1 MKELIAG
8 GDFGQAFTNAELD
21 PEEQYYMYPPPSARQ
36 YDEQGRRLVWRVVK
50 SLYGG
55 KNAGRNW
62 YLLLRKY
69 LKARGFKQSKTEP
82 CIFTRV
88 RNGKTMIIGTYVDD
102 LLVLYDDTSDF
113 NELAAAIKKDFDF
126 TVQSP
131 MTEMCGLEVTESDS
145 HITLTL
151 EQHIATLA
159 SRLLTVD
166 QMSTR
171 VHVPCADTLPKVVD
185 AAMASS
191 ASVDPTLLKDYREI
205 VGSLLYIAMIVRPD
219 IAYSVGYLSRAMS
232 KPTQEVY
239 DAAVQVLCYLY
250 TTRHL
255 GLRYNRRDKTPLW
268 GQSDSDWCIGPSTS
282 AYVFFLAGSA
292 VSYLSK
298 KQPSIAM
305 SSTEAEI
312 YAASLAGLE
321 AVFLISLLEDL
332 VPEAVASP
340 VDIGVDNKGVVDMSQ
355 DFVANSRNRHFTRR
369 HLKVRELVE
378 EAYVK
383 ISSVKT
389 ENNASDILTKPLGKA
404 LFEKH
409 RKTLLNM

>member
-1 MKELIAG
+1 MSIRLGELEGVPAPADLEVPEAG
-8 GDFGQAFTNAELD
+8 GGDDDDDAE
-21 PEEQYYMYPPPSARQ
+21 PA
-36 YDEQGRRLVWRVVK
+36 
-50 SLYGG
+50 
-55 KNAGRNW
+55 A
-62 YLLLRKY
+62 
-69 LKARGFKQSKTEP
+69 EP
-82 CIFTRV
+82 AA
-88 RNGKTMIIGTYVDD
+88 
-102 LLVLYDDTSDF
+102 
-113 NELAAAIKKDFDF
+113 EAAAEAAA
-126 TVQSP
+126 P
-131 MTEMCGLEVTESDS
+131 ASDS
-145 HITLTL
+145 D
-151 EQHIATLA
+151 
-159 SRLLTVD
+159 VD
-166 QMSTR
+166 
-171 VHVPCADTLPKVVD
+171 
-185 AAMASS
+185 S
-191 ASVDPTLLKDYREI
+191 ASVHSGEVAVAEPDPEPVPAQRRSTRLAGVQLDQTVFNNTVAAPHGR
-205 VGSLLYIAMIVRPD
+205 VGTCTSPPDATTQQIQRHIALVCGSVRPASATPVDQSLESLGWVPPPFFD
-219 IAYSVGYLSRAMS
+219 ISKIKDPVLRA
-232 KPTQEVY
+232 KWQ
-239 DAAVQVLCYLY
+239 
-250 TTRHL
+250 
-255 GLRYNRRDKTPLW
+255 
-268 GQSDSDWCIGPSTS
+268 QSD
-282 AYVFFLAGSA
+282 ANYVFFLAGSA

-378 EAYVK
+378 DAYVK